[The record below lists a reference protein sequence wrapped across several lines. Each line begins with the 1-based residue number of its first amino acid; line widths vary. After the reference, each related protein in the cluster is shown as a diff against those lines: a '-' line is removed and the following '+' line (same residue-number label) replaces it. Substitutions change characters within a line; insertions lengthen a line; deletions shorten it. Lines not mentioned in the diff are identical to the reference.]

1 MTLVQLDDYL
11 VAAHVIK
18 DLFQFS
24 PQAFAPT
31 LASYAPSNVMLH
43 LPAKANKVSEANKGI
58 VKLMLFHIRGN
69 IDMEAT
75 LVSNITP
82 AIPSKGMQVKT
93 SLVSDQ
99 IRFQFGSCQRSLHP
113 ICSKGILQP
122 RRLPV
127 SNLRPIQWNRPL
139 FFHRGIKS
147 LSNEKS

>member
-11 VAAHVIK
+11 VAAYVIK

-24 PQAFAPT
+24 PQAITPT
-31 LASYAPSNVMLH
+31 LASYAPSYVMLH
-43 LPAKANKVSEANKGI
+43 LPATANKVSEANKGI
-58 VKLMLFHIRGN
+58 VKLMLYHIRGN
-69 IDMEAT
+69 IDIKAT

-82 AIPSKGMQVKT
+82 TIPLKGMQVKT
-93 SLVSDQ
+93 SPVCNQL
-99 IRFQFGSCQRSLHP
+99 RFQFGSCQRSLHS

-127 SNLRPIQWNRPL
+127 SNSRPIQWNRPL

-147 LSNEKS
+147 LSNENS